1 MREPENWV
9 LRVSA
14 GGENRWFVEGD
25 LPVSVGEGSD
35 CDVHLHGMEGSVQI
49 GVIDGAFFV
58 HPGKHAF
65 GFKLDEE
72 SIVGSR
78 WLEDGVTISQGGIS
92 AVCTLVNDCLTMRT
106 EARMHG
112 VNEELLDLEDLAR
125 KAGKTEA
132 VEIAPIAFH
141 PKAADKSFNIGL
153 RPNRSALLI
162 GGAFGMLAVLAWFA
176 FTAKSVE
183 LVIEPTAEELALP
196 GTVFKLQMGGRYLL
210 RSGFH
215 NVSAELMGYY
225 PIEEVIEVGQ
235 LPSQTVLLE
244 FVPLPGLIA
253 FSTEQNIGAD
263 VHVDDIFIGR
273 TPLVDVEIAPG
284 RHRIEYVAERYLSEV
299 REFDVLGKHER
310 QTLSASLTPSWAP
323 VTISSAPAGAEVLVN
338 EISFGTTP
346 MILELGAGERKLE
359 VQLGGYNTWQ
369 NSIVVLADEPMTIPE
384 ISLVQADGRVELV
397 SNPSGASVSINGVF
411 QGQTPLAL
419 RLRPGQIHMLGLTRP
434 GYETEARELSVSV
447 DSEQSV
453 VIDLMPQ
460 FGMVEVLSSPTSAQI
475 YVDGEL
481 RGVTPVELQLNAVS
495 HEIEI
500 RLDGFVPQLT
510 SITPRPGFPQKW
522 DTALEE
528 LNSETGSGYSRVIQ
542 THLGQELRLVLPGEF
557 IMGSS
562 RREQGRR
569 SNEALRAVK
578 LNNAFYLGVKE
589 VSNAEFQ
596 AFQSNHDSGSYAGTP
611 LNGADQPVVRVSW
624 EEVAQFMN
632 WLSIEAGLQPVYEKV
647 DDGRWEAIRPLRSG
661 YRLPTEAE
669 WAWAAR
675 LSAQEEPLIYPWGQ
689 SLPPPDRSGNYADVS
704 AAGLLPTTLITY
716 NDGFEGSAPSGG
728 FEANTLGIF
737 DIGGNVSEW
746 TQDYYEITR
755 SKTEEVVE
763 DPLGPESGRFHAI
776 RGSSWRSVTVTD
788 LRLAYRNYSVE
799 GDEKIGFRIA
809 RNLE

>member
-14 GGENRWFVEGD
+14 GGENRWFVERD
-25 LPVSVGEGSD
+25 LPVSVGEGLD
-35 CDVHLHGMEGSVQI
+35 CDICLHGTEGSFQLGI
-49 GVIDGAFFV
+49 IDGAFFV
-58 HPGKHAF
+58 HPGKHTF
-65 GFKLDEE
+65 GFKLDGE
-72 SIVGSR
+72 SITGSR
-78 WLEDGVTISQGGIS
+78 WLEDGVTISQGGVS
-92 AVCTLVNDCLTMRT
+92 AVCTLVNDCLTVRT

-112 VNEELLDLEDLAR
+112 VDEGSLDLEELAR
-125 KAGKTEA
+125 EVGKTEA
-132 VEIAPIAFH
+132 VEISPISFR
-141 PKAADKSFNIGL
+141 PKVTDKNFNIGL
-153 RPNRSALLI
+153 RPNRSTLLI
-162 GGAFGMLAVLAWFA
+162 GGAFGILAVLAWFA

-196 GTVFKLQMGGRYLL
+196 GTVFKLQMGSRYLL

-215 NVSAELMGYY
+215 NISAELMGYY

-244 FVPLPGLIA
+244 FVPLPGLIT
-253 FSTEQNIGAD
+253 FSTEQDIGAD
-263 VHVDDIFIGR
+263 VHVDGMSIGR
-273 TPLVDVEIAPG
+273 APLVDVEISPG

-299 REFDVLGKHER
+299 RELNVLGKHER
-310 QTLSASLTPSWAP
+310 QTLSASLTPNWAP
-323 VTISSAPAGAEVLVN
+323 VTISSVPAGAEVLVD
-338 EISFGTTP
+338 EISFGITP
-346 MILELGAGERKLE
+346 MILELGAGERNLE
-359 VQLGGYNTWQ
+359 IQLGGYNTWQ
-369 NSIVVLADEPMTIPE
+369 DSIVVLADQSMTIPE
-384 ISLVQADGRVELV
+384 VSLVQADGRVELV
-397 SNPSGASVSINGVF
+397 STPSGAAVSIDGAF
-411 QGQTPLAL
+411 QGRTPLTL
-419 RLRPGQIHMLGLTRP
+419 RLRPGQMHILGLTRA
-434 GYETEARELSVSV
+434 GYETESREISVGA

-460 FGMVEVLSSPTSAQI
+460 FGIVEILSSPSSAQI
-475 YVDGEL
+475 YVNGEL
-481 RGVTPVELQLNAVS
+481 RGVTPTELQLNAVS

-510 SITPRPGFPQKW
+510 SLTPRPGFPQKW
-522 DTALEE
+522 DSALEE
-528 LNSETGSGYSRVIQ
+528 LNSETGSGYSNVIK
-542 THLGQELRLVLPGEF
+542 TNLGQELRLVLPGEF

-578 LNNAFYLGVKE
+578 LNKAFYLGIKE
-589 VSNAEFQ
+589 VSNAEFR
-596 AFQSNHDSGSYAGTP
+596 AFQSNHDSGSYSGTP
-611 LNGADQPVVRVSW
+611 LNGADQPVVRISW

-632 WLSIEAGLQPVYEKV
+632 WLSIEDGLQPVYEEV
-647 DDGRWEAIRPLRSG
+647 NDGRWEAIRPLRNG

-675 LSAQEEPLIYPWGQ
+675 FSAQEEPLIYPWGQ
-689 SLPPPDRSGNYADVS
+689 FLPPPDRSGNYADVS

-716 NDGFEGSAPSGG
+716 NDGFGVSAPSGG
-728 FEANTLGIF
+728 FEANALGIF
-737 DIGGNVSEW
+737 DMGGNVSEW

-755 SKTEEVVE
+755 SETEEVVE

-788 LRLAYRNYSVE
+788 LRLASRNYSLE